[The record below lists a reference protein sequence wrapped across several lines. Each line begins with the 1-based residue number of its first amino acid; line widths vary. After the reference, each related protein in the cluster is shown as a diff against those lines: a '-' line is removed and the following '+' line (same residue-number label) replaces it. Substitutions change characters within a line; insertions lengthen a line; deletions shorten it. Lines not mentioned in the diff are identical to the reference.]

1 MTNFHDDPTKNKK
14 ALLNL
19 VEMCR
24 IGMNGIGRFKI
35 NSMRKQIVSS
45 ETVPHSLSFDYL
57 ILIVWP
63 LV

>member
-14 ALLNL
+14 ALLSL
-19 VEMCR
+19 VEKCT

-45 ETVPHSLSFDYL
+45 ETAPHSLSFD
-57 ILIVWP
+57 
-63 LV
+63 

>member
-19 VEMCR
+19 VEKCT

-35 NSMRKQIVSS
+35 NMMRKQSVSS
-45 ETVPHSLSFDYL
+45 ETVPHSL
-57 ILIVWP
+57 
-63 LV
+63 